1 MGQSSGEATLG
12 QGELPLLTSRP
23 MATVEVSEQVQAPTD
38 RVWDLISDP
47 THMSDLTAECMAM
60 KWTGG
65 STAPAVGARFRGSNR
80 NGWRRWS
87 TACTIV
93 RYQPGVEI
101 AWDVTSGPVAVAE
114 WSYHI
119 DDSAGTGHTTITE
132 RFVDHR
138 SAAFRVTSPYLRGT
152 KDTDAHNRH
161 NMAET
166 LGRIKVRAEA

>member
-1 MGQSSGEATLG
+1 
-12 QGELPLLTSRP
+12 
-23 MATVEVSEQVQAPTD
+23 
-38 RVWDLISDP
+38 
-47 THMSDLTAECMAM
+47 
-60 KWTGG
+60 
-65 STAPAVGARFRGSNR
+65 
-80 NGWRRWS
+80 
-87 TACTIV
+87 
-93 RYQPGVEI
+93 VEI

-114 WSYHI
+114 WSYRI